1 MTTAP
6 LTKAY
11 EELIEF
17 IATGTTP
24 QSLIK
29 FQASDALKQRIIHLI
44 DLEKT
49 NSLTQYEKKE
59 LDNSMQIE
67 HLMRLAK
74 AKAYKYLPTSSNQ

>member
-1 MTTAP
+1 MTTTP

-24 QSLIK
+24 QSLIN
-29 FQASDALKQRIIHLI
+29 FQASDTVKQRVIHLI
-44 DLEKT
+44 ELEKI
-49 NSLTQYEKKE
+49 NSLTQDEKKE
-59 LDNSMQIE
+59 LDNYMQIE

-74 AKAYKYLPTSSNQ
+74 AKAYKYLPTSSHQ

>member
-1 MTTAP
+1 MTTTP

-24 QSLIK
+24 QSLIN
-29 FQASDALKQRIIHLI
+29 FQASDTVKQRVADLI
-44 DLEKT
+44 EQEKNGT
-49 NSLTQYEKKE
+49 LTAEEHKE
-59 LDNSMQIE
+59 LDSYIQLE

-74 AKAYKYLPTSSNQ
+74 ARAYQHITPQ